1 MLTTPLMVV
10 SMGLM
15 ALKVGQL
22 ALGSS
27 AGRLFGPVVM
37 ILQQR
42 LALGALGID
51 VGEFYSC

>member
-1 MLTTPLMVV
+1 
-10 SMGLM
+10 MGLM

-27 AGRLFGPVVM
+27 AGRLFGPVVI

-42 LALGALGID
+42 LALGALGVDI
-51 VGEFYSC
+51 GEFY